1 MIRVIL
7 ADDHHLVRKGIR
19 SLLEKA
25 DDIKIVAE
33 AENGSE
39 AVDLVKRLHP
49 NVLVMDIAMPRLN
62 GIQAAERIAQM
73 GSGTAVVLLSM
84 HSDETLVRQA
94 NRVGVK
100 GYLLKRSITE
110 ELLRAIRVARLGE
123 RYLSPEIPDPEEID
137 LMYGQVACKAV
148 DRFDR
153 LSPREREVLQLITEG
168 YTNKEIAGIL
178 QLSIKTIEKH
188 RSNLMNKLHVN
199 DLPSLLRVAFKNR
212 LVFLDN

>member
-7 ADDHHLVRKGIR
+7 ADDHNLVRKGIR

-39 AVDLVKRLHP
+39 AIELVKRLHP

-62 GIQAAERIAQM
+62 GIQAAERIVHM
-73 GSGTAVVLLSM
+73 GSGTEIVLLSM

-94 NRVGVK
+94 NRIGVK
-100 GYLLKRSITE
+100 GYLLKRSITD
-110 ELLRAIRVARLGE
+110 ELLKAIRVARIGE
-123 RYLSPEIPDPEEID
+123 RYLSPEIPDPQEID
-137 LMYGQVACKAV
+137 LMYGQVNTNGT
-148 DRFDR
+148 DGFDR

-178 QLSIKTIEKH
+178 QLSTKTIEKH
-188 RSNLMNKLHVN
+188 RSSLMSKLHVN

-212 LVFLDN
+212 LVFFDN